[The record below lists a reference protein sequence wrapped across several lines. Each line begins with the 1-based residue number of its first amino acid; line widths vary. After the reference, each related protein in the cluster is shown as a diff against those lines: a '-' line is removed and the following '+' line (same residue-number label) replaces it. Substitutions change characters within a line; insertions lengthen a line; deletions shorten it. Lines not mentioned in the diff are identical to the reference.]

1 MLTFIVYSYSI
12 ICVWCVHVR
21 KLYIVLLLRAAIM
34 RVNIAKSKPTE
45 QAIITDMLI
54 IVLAGSSYSIQSHV
68 GVQLRL
74 PGRQ

>member
-1 MLTFIVYSYSI
+1 
-12 ICVWCVHVR
+12 
-21 KLYIVLLLRAAIM
+21 M

-45 QAIITDMLI
+45 QAIITDILI